1 MKTRVEAVKYM
12 TDDEGFWI
20 RVKIPSDSFRYCMNW
35 ISSMDSGKTYAV
47 ELKEHKEKRSLD
59 ANAYCWVLIGK
70 LAAKL
75 DQDKTDVY
83 REFIKEIGDNYTVSC
98 FQDEAVADIKRLWE
112 SNYYGRIAEEF
123 QSKIDGCTN
132 VRLYYG
138 SSDFD
143 TKQMSR
149 LIDAIVAEC
158 KENGIETATPEELE
172 RMKDE
177 WH

>member
-1 MKTRVEAVKYM
+1 MQARVDDIKYM
-12 TDDEGFWI
+12 RDDEGFWLRI
-20 RVKIPSDSFRYCMNW
+20 KLPHDDVSQTMNW
-35 ISSMDSGKTYAV
+35 IAGRNPNKAYDL
-47 ELKEHKEKRSLD
+47 ELKEHREKRSLD

-75 DQDKTDVY
+75 GQNKSDIY
-83 REFIKEIGDNYTVSC
+83 REYIKEIGDNYIVAC
-98 FQDEAVADIKRLWE
+98 HEKKAVPEMKRLWE
-112 SNYYGRIAEEF
+112 DGYLGRIAEEF
-123 QSKIDGCTN
+123 QSKVNGCTN
-132 VRLYYG
+132 LRLYYG

-149 LIDAIVAEC
+149 LIDAIIADC

-172 RMKDE
+172 RLKEE

>member
-12 TDDEGFWI
+12 SDEEGLWI
-20 RVKIPSDSFRYCMNW
+20 RVKVPSDSIRHCMNW
-35 ISSMDSGKTYAV
+35 ISKMDSGKTYAV

-59 ANAYCWVLIGK
+59 ANAYCWLLIGK

-75 DQDKTDVY
+75 QQDKTDVY

-123 QSKIDGCTN
+123 KSRIDGCTN

-143 TKQMSR
+143 KAQMGR
-149 LIDAIVAEC
+149 LIDSIIACC
-158 KENGIETATPEELE
+158 KENGIPTETPEELE
-172 RMKDE
+172 RLKGE
-177 WH
+177 WK